1 MLTTLGS
8 AMEIRGIGMVIGT
21 ETRIGTGLGMGT
33 GIGTEIGTV
42 THGMD
47 SFGLSSTSQVSL
59 NIGGYYYYTTNAT
72 LCKVPL
78 PRLPPGLLFPI
89 PEKTRKMI
97 KKF

>member
-8 AMEIRGIGMVIGT
+8 ALEIRGIGMVIGT
-21 ETRIGTGLGMGT
+21 ETRIGTGLGTGMGM
-33 GIGTEIGTV
+33 GTEIGTV

-72 LCKVPL
+72 LCKVPRL
-78 PRLPPGLLFPI
+78 PPPGLLFPI
-89 PEKTRKMI
+89 PEKPRKMI